1 MSGDAHQQNQP
12 PEETLD
18 ELYENAPCGY
28 LTLNSE
34 GAIVRAN
41 ATVLNWLGHA
51 VDGLIGKRVQEI
63 LTPAGRIFFETHV
76 APLLLSEGVAPQVA
90 VDLRCVDGRRLP
102 VLGDWRRVTSGA
114 KMLGTRVMLVD
125 ASDRRSYERDL
136 VAARERAEDVA
147 RQLRRS
153 EARLLDMNETL
164 EARVAERT
172 AELERAHEQLRQ
184 SQKLEAMGAL
194 TGGVAHDFNNLLTPI
209 IGGLDLLQRRNIGD
223 ERAQRMIAGALTSA
237 ERARTLVQRLLAFA
251 RRQPLQPVPVDL
263 VALLHG
269 MTALLASTCGPQIK
283 LEIHTADDLLC
294 ALAEANQIEM
304 ALLNLA
310 VNARD
315 AMPDGGT
322 LTISVEAASDAT
334 GGSDRQLRL
343 SVRDTGLGM
352 DEETRARAVEPF
364 FSTKGIGKG
373 TGLGL
378 SMIHGLA
385 AQLGGRLE
393 IHSRPGE
400 GTQIDLWLPSIEG
413 PAGTIVA
420 DDQPVEVETALGTV
434 LLVDDEAPIRAT
446 VSEMLQDLGYRVI
459 EAETGQRAIELVEGG
474 LAPDLLVTDHLM
486 PGMTGTEL
494 ARRVLSRA
502 PLPILIISG
511 YADVDN
517 IPSDLARLAKPFRQ
531 LDLTE
536 ALAKILA

>member
-1 MSGDAHQQNQP
+1 MSSAPYQRSHP

-28 LTLNSE
+28 LTLDSE
-34 GAIVRAN
+34 GAVVRAN
-41 ATVLNWLGHA
+41 ATILHWLGHA
-51 VDGLIGKRVQEI
+51 VDGLIGKRIQEI

-114 KMLGTRVMLVD
+114 NMLGTRVMLID

-153 EARLLDMNETL
+153 EARLLEMNETL

-184 SQKLEAMGAL
+184 SQKLEAMGTL

-209 IGGLDLLQRRNIGD
+209 IGGLDLLQRKNIGD

-237 ERARTLVQRLLAFA
+237 ERAKTLVQRLLAFA

-263 VALLHG
+263 VALVHG
-269 MTALLASTCGPQIK
+269 MTELLASTCGPQIR
-283 LEIHTADDLLC
+283 LEIDAADDLLC

-304 ALLNLA
+304 ALLNLT

-315 AMPDGGT
+315 AMPGGGT
-322 LTISVEAASDAT
+322 LTISVEAASDAN

-343 SVRDTGLGM
+343 SVRDTGFGM

-385 AQLGGRLE
+385 AQLGGRLD
-393 IHSRPGE
+393 IQSRLGE
-400 GTQIDLWLPSIEG
+400 GTQIDLWLPSIERAAVTEVVG
-413 PAGTIVA
+413 DQAGNGGV
-420 DDQPVEVETALGTV
+420 ALGTV
-434 LLVDDEAPIRAT
+434 LLVDDEEPIRAT
-446 VSEMLQDLGYRVI
+446 IFEMLQDLGYRVI
-459 EAETGQRAIELVEGG
+459 EVDTGHEALALIEGG

-494 ARRVLSRA
+494 ARQVLTHTA
-502 PLPILIISG
+502 LPILIISG
-511 YADVDN
+511 YADVDS
-517 IPSDLARLAKPFRQ
+517 IPSDLARLPKPFRQ

-536 ALAKILA
+536 ALAKILP